1 MGLECEL
8 YPTAMTTRVKDE
20 GTGEKTAPTRT
31 MTTNAEYARYA
42 AKMRRLIAKG
52 SDLEAEARFVDMLVG
67 RRSRVLDIGCG
78 HGSAVGGLRARGH
91 FAFGIDPT
99 RVVLD
104 VALDTFDPTWFRELA
119 VESLSA
125 RALADLGIP
134 RSYDAIMMTGNV
146 PAFLSP
152 ESLVRAFD
160 SIAALL
166 GPGGFFIVGTS
177 SKPRGGPLDQDLAA
191 GTAGLQL
198 TKRVSDWHLGYF
210 SREDSAWSVSVY
222 TAPGKSL
229 RPDSAEGIFIL
240 R

>member
-1 MGLECEL
+1 
-8 YPTAMTTRVKDE
+8 
-20 GTGEKTAPTRT
+20 
-31 MTTNAEYARYA
+31 MTTNAEYAGYA
-42 AKMRRLIAKG
+42 AKMRRLIAEG
-52 SDLEAEARFVDMLVG
+52 SDLEAEARFVDMLIG

-78 HGSAVGGLRARGH
+78 HGSAVNGLRARGH
-91 FAFGIDPT
+91 SAFGIDST

-104 VALDTFDPTWFRELA
+104 LALDTFDPTWFRELA

-125 RALADLGIP
+125 RTLANLGIP

-152 ESLVRAFD
+152 GSLVRAFG
-160 SIAALL
+160 SVAALL

-191 GTAGLQL
+191 ESAGLTL
-198 TKRVSDWHLGYF
+198 TNRFSDWHLGHF

-222 TAPGKSL
+222 LAPGEPL
-229 RPDSAEGIFIL
+229 RTDSAEGIFIL